1 MSVKVSKI
9 TKNYNTQKALDAV
22 SFSVKPGEI
31 VGVLGPNGTGKS
43 TLFKILSAYL
53 KPTSGIAE
61 INGFSVIDKPLEVKK
76 SIGYLPENNPLYQNM
91 FVKEYLAFV
100 AGIHKVSKD
109 NCVDVLKRVGL
120 TDESSKKIS
129 QLSKGYKQRV
139 GLAAALLHNPSVLL
153 LDEPTTGLD
162 PNQLIEIRALI
173 KDIGKTKTVLFS
185 SHILQEVVAICQRV
199 LIFNKG
205 QLVADVYL
213 KELKNESLE
222 SLFKRLTA

>member
-31 VGVLGPNGTGKS
+31 VGILGPNGAGKS

-61 INGFSVIDKPLEVKK
+61 INGFSVIDKPFEVKK
-76 SIGYLPENNPLYQNM
+76 CIGYLPENNPLYQNM

-199 LIFNKG
+199 LIFNNG